1 MHFFG
6 GHKDDEKESSCD
18 TRLMDSNQ
26 QGTKQH
32 KCDQWGG
39 GTSKTHHVKAGY
51 KLTP

>member
-6 GHKDDEKESSCD
+6 GHKDDEKESFRD
-18 TRLMDSNQ
+18 ARLMHSNQ

-39 GTSKTHHVKAGY
+39 GTQKPTMLRQGVN
-51 KLTP
+51 